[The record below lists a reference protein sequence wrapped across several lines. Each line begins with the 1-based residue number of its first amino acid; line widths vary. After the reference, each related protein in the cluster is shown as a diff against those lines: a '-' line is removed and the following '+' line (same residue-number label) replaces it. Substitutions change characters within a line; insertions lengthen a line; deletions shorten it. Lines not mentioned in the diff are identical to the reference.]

1 MDNYVIE
8 QYLVYLIP
16 SNGDVNSYYL
26 LKKYNDGKI
35 VVKES
40 KNNKSEIVQDI
51 IEKYYKVLE
60 TVSLKYGV
68 KYLSNLFERVDCF
81 SILEYMNAKECEIKI
96 FSDYTIRVV
105 KYYLDARG
113 KLFSKLLGAKWN
125 EKTAR

>member
-8 QYLVYLIP
+8 QYLVYLIS

-60 TVSLKYGV
+60 TVSLKYAA
-68 KYLSNLFERVDCF
+68 KYLSNLFERVDSF
-81 SILEYMNAKECEIKI
+81 SILEYMNVKECEIKI

>member
-51 IEKYYKVLE
+51 IKKYYKILE
-60 TVSLKYGV
+60 CVSLKYGV
-68 KYLSNLFERVDCF
+68 KYLSNLFERVDSF

-105 KYYLDARG
+105 RYYLDARG

>member
-16 SNGDVNSYYL
+16 SNGDANSYYL

>member
-8 QYLVYLIP
+8 QYLVYLIH
-16 SNGDVNSYYL
+16 SNGEVNSPYL
-26 LKKYNDGKI
+26 LKKYNNGKI
-35 VVKES
+35 VVKDS
-40 KNNKSEIVQDI
+40 KNNKNEKVQDI
-51 IEKYYKVLE
+51 IKKYYKILE
-60 TVSLKYGV
+60 CVSLKYGV

>member
-26 LKKYNDGKI
+26 LKKYNNGKI
-35 VVKES
+35 VVKDS

>member
-26 LKKYNDGKI
+26 LKKYNNGKI
-35 VVKES
+35 VVKDS
-40 KNNKSEIVQDI
+40 KNNKNEKVQDI
-51 IEKYYKVLE
+51 IKKYYKVLE

-105 KYYLDARG
+105 RYYLDARG

>member
-60 TVSLKYGV
+60 TVSLKYAA

-81 SILEYMNAKECEIKI
+81 SILEYMNVKECEIKI

>member
-105 KYYLDARG
+105 RYYLDARG

>member
-51 IEKYYKVLE
+51 IEKYYKILE
-60 TVSLKYGV
+60 CVSLKYGV

-105 KYYLDARG
+105 RYYLDARG

>member
-16 SNGDVNSYYL
+16 SNGDANSYYL
-26 LKKYNDGKI
+26 LKKYNNGKI
-35 VVKES
+35 VVKDS
-40 KNNKSEIVQDI
+40 KNNKNEKVQDI
-51 IEKYYKVLE
+51 IKKYYKILE
-60 TVSLKYGV
+60 CVSLKYGV
-68 KYLSNLFERVDCF
+68 KYLSNLFERVDSF

-105 KYYLDARG
+105 RYYLDARG

>member
-16 SNGDVNSYYL
+16 SNGDANSYYL

-105 KYYLDARG
+105 RYYLDARG